1 MLRRRLAPDAAVSI
15 QCTSPLIARTSFWC
29 IIRTLEAAG
38 FSVHPYQAA
47 VPSFGVWGYALAR
60 VRAFDPPRTVPRVS
74 SGALR
79 FLNDRTLAALFDF
92 PADFGPVPAEI
103 NRLDNQMLVRYY
115 EAEWKNWN

>member
-1 MLRRRLAPDAAVSI
+1 
-15 QCTSPLIARTSFWC
+15 LIARTSFWC

-60 VRAFDPPRTVPRVS
+60 TQSFDAPGRITRVP

-79 FLNDRTLAALFDF
+79 FLNDRTLQALFDF
-92 PADFGPVPAEI
+92 PVDFGPVPAEI

-115 EAEWKNWN
+115 EVEWKNWN